1 MWNDNLI
8 LLPYI
13 NQRTCAIAETQH
25 YFREQLSLSRLVKSS
40 LKINELIILEE
51 IHSSCTC
58 FDRGRNPIE
67 CISYSSFKSS
77 KQILQRKIITMH
89 VIVYRMQIAW
99 IYLYLKLMYDKRFTI
114 NYLLV

>member
-13 NQRTCAIAETQH
+13 NQRTCAIAKTQH

-51 IHSSCTC
+51 IHSSCTR
-58 FDRGRNPIE
+58 FDKGKMKIPLSAYLIAHL
-67 CISYSSFKSS
+67 KSS
-77 KQILQRKIITMH
+77 K
-89 VIVYRMQIAW
+89 
-99 IYLYLKLMYDKRFTI
+99 
-114 NYLLV
+114 